1 MNYRPRL
8 TSIRDIASR
17 EIPAPRDAEG
27 NIETDLDACREL
39 LFAVLET
46 AIRDLEFM
54 NHVESQSFISTSQRK
69 RRDAILEDGDPREF
83 FRDDPWFR
91 DICYFLGLD
100 PDSVRD
106 LLEQRSATTA
116 LAQAS

>member
-8 TSIRDIASR
+8 TSIRNVADR
-17 EIPAPRDAEG
+17 EVPARRDADG

-46 AIRDLEFM
+46 AIRDYEFIV
-54 NHVESQSFISTSQRK
+54 HADAQSRLSSSQKK
-69 RRDAILEDGDPREF
+69 RRAAILEDGNPYEF
-83 FRDDPWFR
+83 FDSSWFA

-100 PDSVRD
+100 PASVKE
-106 LLEQRSATTA
+106 LLERRSPTSE
-116 LAQAS
+116 LAHAS

>member
-8 TSIRDIASR
+8 TSIRDVASR
-17 EIPAPRDAEG
+17 ETAIPRDANG

-46 AIRDLEFM
+46 AIRDLEFI
-54 NHVESQSFISTSQRK
+54 NHAETQTLLSASQQK
-69 RRDAILEDGDPREF
+69 RRDEILEDGDPHQF
-83 FRDDPWFR
+83 FASSWFA
-91 DICYFLGLD
+91 DMCYFLGLD
-100 PDSVRD
+100 PGSVRD
-106 LLEQRSATTA
+106 LLARRSPTTV

>member
-8 TSIRDIASR
+8 TSIRDVASR
-17 EIPAPRDAEG
+17 ELPAPRDADG

-46 AIRDLEFM
+46 AIRDYEFM
-54 NHVESQSFISTSQRK
+54 RHVDAQDMVSAAQKK
-69 RRDAILEDGDPREF
+69 RRAAIIEDGDPYEF
-83 FRDDPWFR
+83 FDSSWFA
-91 DICYFLGLD
+91 DICYFLALD
-100 PDSVRD
+100 PESVRD
-106 LLEQRSATTA
+106 LLDERSATSA

>member
-8 TSIRDIASR
+8 TSIRDVADR
-17 EIPAPRDAEG
+17 DVPAPRDASG
-27 NIETDLDACREL
+27 RIATDPDACREL

-46 AIRDLEFM
+46 AIRDYEFM
-54 NHVESQSFISTSQRK
+54 MHVERQRSVSASQEK
-69 RRDAILEDGDPREF
+69 RRNAILEDGDPREF
-83 FRDDPWFR
+83 FQDAWFA

-100 PDSVRD
+100 PASILD
-106 LLEQRSATTA
+106 LLASRSPGTR

>member
-8 TSIRDIASR
+8 TSIRDVAD
-17 EIPAPRDAEG
+17 RDAPVRRDADG

-46 AIRDLEFM
+46 AIRDYEFLI
-54 NHVESQSFISTSQRK
+54 HADAQPFLSGTQKK
-69 RRDAILEDGDPREF
+69 RRDEILEDGDPHVF
-83 FRDDPWFR
+83 FAGAWFA
-91 DICYFLGLD
+91 DICHFLGLD

-106 LLEQRSATTA
+106 LLEHRSATSS
-116 LAQAS
+116 LAHAS

>member
-8 TSIRDIASR
+8 TSIRDVASR
-17 EIPAPRDAEG
+17 EIPAPRDEDG
-27 NIETDLDACREL
+27 RIETDLDACREL

-46 AIRDLEFM
+46 AIRDYEFL
-54 NHVESQSFISTSQRK
+54 NHLESQRMVSTAQKK
-69 RRDAILEDGDPREF
+69 RRTAILEDGDPFEF
-83 FRDDPWFR
+83 FDSAWFA

-100 PDSVRD
+100 PESVKD
-106 LLEQRSATTA
+106 LLESRSPTTA

>member
-8 TSIRDIASR
+8 TSIRDVASR
-17 EIPAPRDAEG
+17 ETPVFRDADG

-46 AIRDLEFM
+46 AIRDFEFVNHLETQSF
-54 NHVESQSFISTSQRK
+54 VSQSQKK
-69 RRDAILEDGDPREF
+69 RRAAILEDGDPREF
-83 FRDDPWFR
+83 FEGGWFA
-91 DICYFLGLD
+91 DICYFLGLN
-100 PDSVRD
+100 PDSIRD
-106 LLEQRSATTA
+106 LLESRSPLST

>member
-8 TSIRDIASR
+8 TSIRDVASR
-17 EIPAPRDAEG
+17 ELPAPRDAEG

-46 AIRDLEFM
+46 AIRDYEFM
-54 NHVESQSFISTSQRK
+54 THLESQSLVSAAQKK
-69 RRDAILEDGDPREF
+69 RRAAILEDGDPREF
-83 FRDDPWFR
+83 FKSAWFA
-91 DICYFLGLD
+91 DICYFLGLN
-100 PDSVRD
+100 PGSVKD
-106 LLEQRSATTA
+106 LLESRSPTTA

>member
-8 TSIRDIASR
+8 TSIRDVADR
-17 EIPAPRDAEG
+17 ETPALRDADG
-27 NIETDLDACREL
+27 NIATDLDACREL

-46 AIRDLEFM
+46 AIRDYEFI
-54 NHVESQSFISTSQRK
+54 NHIETQPLVSSSQKK
-69 RRDAILEDGDPREF
+69 RRVAILEDGDPHEF
-83 FRDDPWFR
+83 FASDWFA

-100 PDSVRD
+100 PDSIRD
-106 LLEQRSATTA
+106 LLESRSPTST